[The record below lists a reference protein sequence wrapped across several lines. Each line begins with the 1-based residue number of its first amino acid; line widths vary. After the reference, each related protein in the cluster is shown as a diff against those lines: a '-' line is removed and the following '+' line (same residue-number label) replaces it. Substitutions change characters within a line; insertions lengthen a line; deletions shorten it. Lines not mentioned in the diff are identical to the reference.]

1 VKKTPYHI
9 IHTTISPCDH
19 ERRIFNEVISAEKK
33 DYRVKILAL
42 KTPGLPEKDRFRH
55 TEIFR
60 ISIKHWA
67 GSPLKFLAFNWRLFL
82 QLRKEKFL
90 ILHVHDLWVL
100 PASVIAA
107 IIFQK
112 PVIYD
117 VHEYSR
123 GLEIF
128 RKKKIS
134 GLLWKFSEK
143 IFIRFVQIIIVINK
157 YHGKLISNDHFN
169 IPEPVILMN
178 FPSLEENNKNY
189 LNDFSHRDNLA
200 IYQGILKED
209 RGLKRIIESML
220 SVKSGCLKIVGYGEL
235 ENELKELV
243 NNYNLQK
250 KINFGGKISWDR
262 LYLET
267 SRARAGLVLFEPEGL
282 NYTYASPNKFFE
294 YVHAGT
300 PVIASNIPSFDDLVG
315 ENKVGILVN
324 HNSITEIAG
333 AIEKLLT
340 NKDIWDDFHRECL
353 KARQEWNWEQQE
365 EKLLRIYQD
374 LILKYQVAGQGLCN
388 FENKV

>member
-1 VKKTPYHI
+1 
-9 IHTTISPCDH
+9 
-19 ERRIFNEVISAEKK
+19 
-33 DYRVKILAL
+33 
-42 KTPGLPEKDRFRH
+42 
-55 TEIFR
+55 
-60 ISIKHWA
+60 
-67 GSPLKFLAFNWRLFL
+67 
-82 QLRKEKFL
+82 
-90 ILHVHDLWVL
+90 
-100 PASVIAA
+100 
-107 IIFQK
+107 
-112 PVIYD
+112 
-117 VHEYSR
+117 
-123 GLEIF
+123 
-128 RKKKIS
+128 
-134 GLLWKFSEK
+134 
-143 IFIRFVQIIIVINK
+143 
-157 YHGKLISNDHFN
+157 
-169 IPEPVILMN
+169 
-178 FPSLEENNKNY
+178 
-189 LNDFSHRDNLA
+189 
-200 IYQGILKED
+200 LKED

-324 HNSITEIAG
+324 HNSITEIAE